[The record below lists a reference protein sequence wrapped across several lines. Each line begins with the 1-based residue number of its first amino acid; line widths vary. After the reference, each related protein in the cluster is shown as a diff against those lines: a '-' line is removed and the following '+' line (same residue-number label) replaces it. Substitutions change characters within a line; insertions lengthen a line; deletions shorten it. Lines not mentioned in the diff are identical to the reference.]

1 MKRKLLL
8 TALTGMILLSNIS
21 VKSIPAEP
29 LTQSQ
34 PTASISYTFDTYETK
49 KDDKQAKIEV
59 LKINGLKDKELEKKL
74 NDEFMQMSQS
84 AYDEFML
91 PDSGIQFS
99 EVDYTIT
106 SDTSAIV
113 SIKTVLSSVMAS
125 SNQTFRCYTIDKKNQ
140 KLFTLSELF
149 KDSSYIKMISDS
161 IKEQMK
167 TKMKNDEA
175 VSYFI
180 DSETE
185 GLNFIEIKKDQNFYI
200 NENAQ
205 LVICFD
211 KYEVAPGYMG
221 AQEFIIP
228 TDVIQTILNDTTFLH

>member
-8 TALTGMILLSNIS
+8 TAFTCIILLSNIS

-29 LTQSQ
+29 LTQLQ
-34 PTASISYTFDTYETK
+34 PTDTISYTFDTYETK
-49 KDDKQAKIEV
+49 KENKEAKFEV
-59 LKINGLKDKELEKKL
+59 LKINGLKNAELEKKL

-106 SDTSAIV
+106 ADTSAII

-140 KLFTLSELF
+140 KLLTLSELF
-149 KDSSYIKMISDS
+149 KNDSYIKIISNS

-167 TKMKNDEA
+167 TKMKNEEA

-228 TDVIQTILNDTTFLH
+228 TDVIQEILNDTAFLY

>member
-8 TALTGMILLSNIS
+8 TALTGIILLSNIS

-29 LTQSQ
+29 LTQLQ

-49 KDDKQAKIEV
+49 KENTQAKIEV
-59 LKINGLKDKELEKKL
+59 LKINGLKNTELEQKL
-74 NDEFMQMSQS
+74 NDEFLQISQT

-106 SDTSAIV
+106 ADTSAIV

-167 TKMKNDEA
+167 TKMKDDEA